1 MTGFGTQPDIRE
13 LPDAL
18 LSLHGLVLFLENLFA
33 TPDELSRLRR
43 SQPAEKPQCLGLQLV
58 GGHEEL
64 FQLLLDLGRQ
74 VLNAVQLPLAVRIF
88 RSGDDAI
95 IADLV
100 VLGFLNRLK
109 NANDLAAQ
117 HQARRGRG
125 VMNDHRVERSP
136 SSALVDG
143 MKPQS

>member
-13 LPDAL
+13 LPD
-18 LSLHGLVLFLENLFA
+18 
-33 TPDELSRLRR
+33 
-43 SQPAEKPQCLGLQLV
+43 
-58 GGHEEL
+58 
-64 FQLLLDLGRQ
+64 
-74 VLNAVQLPLAVRIF
+74 
-88 RSGDDAI
+88 
-95 IADLV
+95 DLV